1 MYVSSFSFYYL
12 CTQANLPFITGHESR
27 NLLQFHVKA
36 DIGTPHLPLFNALA
50 SEALRIMKPKM
61 KDRER
66 NQEDFSFEDRHLLHD
81 KMLKF

>member
-50 SEALRIMKPKM
+50 SEALRMMKPKM
-61 KDRER
+61 KD
-66 NQEDFSFEDRHLLHD
+66 
-81 KMLKF
+81 